1 MEPSRGTTPL
11 SELESGIAG
20 LRLTEPVSNPPKLP
34 PRAPSA
40 NKKRR
45 LETTRGLGS
54 PSRGAS
60 YFVTP
65 ANTPSKFYHSLDL
78 PLYQHQRHS
87 LNQAPPCME
96 VDSYL
101 LINQPF
107 SPGVIQQNYLLLQ
120 SVPQPSIGIRTSV
133 ISPRVTVEQASLDW
147 DNYSDSP
154 SYRPSS
160 EQQGSDLNHLNLSS
174 CIREIQGITGLED
187 IKKVTLVDTSE
198 SSLSTNS
205 LSVPHHPEVQIN
217 YTMSSLQTE
226 ARVLENMTV
235 CLQEMMEDF
244 TADDVRRGNLEE
256 VPKMLEEISKA
267 RTEFRSKVREYK
279 QTYSLATSSIAWLDE
294 SVATV
299 NQQVKAH
306 AYSIWEKVE
315 QVQPGPAPAPVP
327 VQVQVPTAQA
337 PSNHTRDDIEYKR
350 KIYRDQLLYLTEA
363 LSLPDDDDSVEEYWK
378 DKTESDVCSA
388 MQELTGR
395 RV

>member
-1 MEPSRGTTPL
+1 MEPSRGPTPL

-34 PRAPSA
+34 PRAPST

-45 LETTRGLGS
+45 LATTRGLGS

-60 YFVTP
+60 YVVTP
-65 ANTPSKFYHSLDL
+65 ANTPSKFLPQLGSTPLPASEAQPQPSSSLYGGRQL
-78 PLYQHQRHS
+78 PPH
-87 LNQAPPCME
+87 P
-96 VDSYL
+96 
-101 LINQPF
+101 PF
-107 SPGVIQQNYLLLQ
+107 SPGVIQQNYSLLP

-133 ISPRVTVEQASLDW
+133 ISPRVTLEQASLDW

-160 EQQGSDLNHLNLSS
+160 EQQGSVLNLSS

-187 IKKVTLVDTSE
+187 IRKVTLVDTSE

-205 LSVPHHPEVQIN
+205 LSVPHHPEAQIN
-217 YTMSSLQTE
+217 STMSSLQTE

-267 RTEFRSKVREYK
+267 RTEFRNKVRDYK

-294 SVATV
+294 SVVTM

-306 AYSIWEKVE
+306 AHSIWAKVE

-327 VQVQVPTAQA
+327 VQVQVPTGRA
-337 PSNHTRDDIEYKR
+337 PSNHTRDDLSTR
-350 KIYRDQLLYLTEA
+350 GRSTETSYYI
-363 LSLPDDDDSVEEYWK
+363 L
-378 DKTESDVCSA
+378 
-388 MQELTGR
+388 
-395 RV
+395 